1 LLINASLKLDII
13 EGMNKKTY
21 VLHAEDHD
29 RNIFDSKYVYPVVSR
44 RAGGLSL
51 GVNLNTNN
59 ACNWQCIYCE
69 IPNLTRGGPEPIK
82 VELLKDELNLWI
94 DQIINS
100 NFLKEN
106 TPPGTTFADVAL
118 SGNGE
123 PTAAPEFL
131 DVLEIIIAS
140 LKEYKL
146 IDKIPVRLITNGSFI
161 SKKKE
166 CLKVFNRYHGE
177 VWFKIDAADEGSIK
191 LINQVNL
198 DPNSM
203 INKLKTCAEACQTV
217 IQTCLLKINHQV
229 PTNDFLKKY
238 SSLIKPYEKLIKKID
253 LYSLARP
260 SLQNNQAI
268 TIERLSLDELN
279 NIKNILQK
287 HLTIKIDVFP

>member
-1 LLINASLKLDII
+1 
-13 EGMNKKTY
+13 MNKKTY

-69 IPNLTRGGPEPIK
+69 IPNLSRGGPEPIE
-82 VELLKDELNLWI
+82 VELLKDELNFWI
-94 DQIINS
+94 DQIMNS
-100 NFLKEN
+100 NFLKKN

-140 LKEYKL
+140 LKEHKL
-146 IDKIPVRLITNGSFI
+146 VDKIPVRLITNGSFI

-166 CLKVFNRYHGE
+166 CLNIFNRYHGE
-177 VWFKIDAADEGSIK
+177 VWFKIDAADEDSIK

-203 INKLKTCAEACQTV
+203 INNLKTCAEACQTV

-238 SSLIKPYEKLIKKID
+238 SKLIKPYERLIKKID

-260 SLQNNQAI
+260 SLQNNQDI

-287 HLTIKIDVFP
+287 QLTIKIDVFP

>member
-1 LLINASLKLDII
+1 
-13 EGMNKKTY
+13 MNKKTY

-69 IPNLTRGGPEPIK
+69 IPNLTRGGPEPIQ
-82 VELLKDELNLWI
+82 VELLKDELNFWI

-100 NFLKEN
+100 DFLKEN
-106 TPPGTTFADVAL
+106 TPPRTTFADVAL

-131 DVLEIIIAS
+131 EVLEIIIAS
-140 LKEYKL
+140 LKEHKL

-161 SKKKE
+161 SKKIE
-166 CLKVFNRYHGE
+166 CLNIFNRYHGE

-203 INKLKTCAEACQTV
+203 INNLKKCAEACQTV

-229 PTNDFLKKY
+229 PTNDFLKNY
-238 SSLIKPYEKLIKKID
+238 SRLIKPYEKLIKKID

-260 SLQNNQAI
+260 SLQNNQDI

-279 NIKNILQK
+279 NIKNILQTQ
-287 HLTIKIDVFP
+287 LTIKIDIFP

>member
-1 LLINASLKLDII
+1 
-13 EGMNKKTY
+13 MNKKTY

-69 IPNLTRGGPEPIK
+69 IPNLTRGGPEPIE
-82 VELLKDELNLWI
+82 VELLKDELNFWI

-100 NFLKEN
+100 NFLKKN

-140 LKEYKL
+140 LKEHKL

-166 CLKVFNRYHGE
+166 CLNIFNQYHGE
-177 VWFKIDAADEGSIK
+177 VWFKIDAADEDSIK

-198 DPNSM
+198 NPNSM
-203 INKLKTCAEACQTV
+203 INNLKKCAEACQTV

-229 PTNDFLKKY
+229 PTNDFLKNY
-238 SSLIKPYEKLIKKID
+238 SKLIKPYERLIKKID

-260 SLQNNQAI
+260 SLQNNQDI

-287 HLTIKIDVFP
+287 QLTIKIDVFP

>member
-1 LLINASLKLDII
+1 
-13 EGMNKKTY
+13 MNKKTY

-69 IPNLTRGGPEPIK
+69 IPNLTRGGPEPIE
-82 VELLKDELNLWI
+82 VELLKDELNFWI

-106 TPPGTTFADVAL
+106 APPDTTFADVAL

-131 DVLEIIIAS
+131 DVLEIIIVS
-140 LKEYKL
+140 LKEHKL

-166 CLKVFNRYHGE
+166 CLNIFNHYHGE
-177 VWFKIDAADEGSIK
+177 VWFKIDAADENSIK

-203 INKLKTCAEACQTV
+203 INNLKTCAEACQTV
-217 IQTCLLKINHQV
+217 IQTCLLKINHQL
-229 PTNDFLKKY
+229 PTNDFLKNY
-238 SSLIKPYEKLIKKID
+238 SRLIKPYEKLIKKID

-260 SLQNNQAI
+260 SLQNNQDI

-287 HLTIKIDVFP
+287 QLAIKIDVFP

>member
-1 LLINASLKLDII
+1 
-13 EGMNKKTY
+13 M
-21 VLHAEDHD
+21 
-29 RNIFDSKYVYPVVSR
+29 
-44 RAGGLSL
+44 
-51 GVNLNTNN
+51 
-59 ACNWQCIYCE
+59 
-69 IPNLTRGGPEPIK
+69 
-82 VELLKDELNLWI
+82 LKDELNFWI

-106 TPPGTTFADVAL
+106 TPPGTTFADVAI

-140 LKEYKL
+140 LKEQKL

-161 SKKKE
+161 SKKKD
-166 CLKVFNRYHGE
+166 CLNIFNRYHGE

-191 LINQVNL
+191 LINKVNL

-203 INKLKTCAEACQTV
+203 INNLKTCAESCQTV

-229 PTNDFLKKY
+229 PTNDFLKNY
-238 SSLIKPYEKLIKKID
+238 SNLIKPYEQLIKKID

-260 SLQNNQAI
+260 SLQNNQDI

-279 NIKNILQK
+279 NIKNVLQK
-287 HLTIKIDVFP
+287 KLTTKIDIFP

>member
-1 LLINASLKLDII
+1 
-13 EGMNKKTY
+13 MNKKTY

-69 IPNLTRGGPEPIK
+69 IPNLSRGGPEPIE
-82 VELLKDELNLWI
+82 VELLKDELNFWI
-94 DQIINS
+94 DQIMNS
-100 NFLKEN
+100 NFLKKN

-166 CLKVFNRYHGE
+166 CLNIFNQYHGE
-177 VWFKIDAADEGSIK
+177 VWFKIDAADEDSIK

-198 DPNSM
+198 NPNSM
-203 INKLKTCAEACQTV
+203 INNLKKCAEACQTV

-229 PTNDFLKKY
+229 PTNDFLKNY
-238 SSLIKPYEKLIKKID
+238 SKLIKPYERLIKKID

-260 SLQNNQAI
+260 SLQNNQDI
-268 TIERLSLDELN
+268 TIERLSLEELN

-287 HLTIKIDVFP
+287 QLTIKIDVFP

>member
-1 LLINASLKLDII
+1 
-13 EGMNKKTY
+13 MNKKTY

-51 GVNLNTNN
+51 GINLNTNN

-69 IPNLTRGGPEPIK
+69 IPNLSRGGPEPIE
-82 VELLKDELNLWI
+82 VELLKDELNFWI

-100 NFLKEN
+100 NFLKKN

-140 LKEYKL
+140 LKEHKL
-146 IDKIPVRLITNGSFI
+146 VDKIPVRLITNGSFI

-166 CLKVFNRYHGE
+166 CLNIFNQYHGE
-177 VWFKIDAADEGSIK
+177 VWFKIDAADEDSIK

-198 DPNSM
+198 NPNSM
-203 INKLKTCAEACQTV
+203 INNLKKCAEACQTV

-229 PTNDFLKKY
+229 PTNDFLKNY
-238 SSLIKPYEKLIKKID
+238 SKLIKPYERLIKKID

-260 SLQNNQAI
+260 SLQNNQDI

-287 HLTIKIDVFP
+287 QLTIKIDVFP

>member
-1 LLINASLKLDII
+1 
-13 EGMNKKTY
+13 MNKKTY

-69 IPNLTRGGPEPIK
+69 IPNLSRGGPEPIE
-82 VELLKDELNLWI
+82 VELLKDELNFWI

-106 TPPGTTFADVAL
+106 TLPGTTFADVAL

-140 LKEYKL
+140 LKEHKL
-146 IDKIPVRLITNGSFI
+146 VDKIPVRLITNGSFI

-166 CLKVFNRYHGE
+166 CLNIFNRYHGE
-177 VWFKIDAADEGSIK
+177 VWFKIDAADEDSIK

-198 DPNSM
+198 NPNSM
-203 INKLKTCAEACQTV
+203 INNLKKCAEACQTV

-229 PTNDFLKKY
+229 PTNDFLKNY
-238 SSLIKPYEKLIKKID
+238 SKLIKPYERLIKKID

-260 SLQNNQAI
+260 SLQNNQDI

-287 HLTIKIDVFP
+287 QLTIKIDVFP

>member
-1 LLINASLKLDII
+1 
-13 EGMNKKTY
+13 MNKKTY

-69 IPNLTRGGPEPIK
+69 IPNLTRGGPEPIQ
-82 VELLKDELNLWI
+82 VELLKDELNFWI

-100 NFLKEN
+100 KFLKEN
-106 TPPGTTFADVAL
+106 TPPGTAFADVAL

-131 DVLEIIIAS
+131 EVLEIIIAS
-140 LKEYKL
+140 LKEHKL

-166 CLKVFNRYHGE
+166 CLNIFNRYHGE
-177 VWFKIDAADEGSIK
+177 VWFKIDAADEDSIK

-203 INKLKTCAEACQTV
+203 INNLKTCAETCQTV

-229 PTNDFLKKY
+229 PTNDFLKNY
-238 SSLIKPYEKLIKKID
+238 SKLIKPYEQLIKKID

-260 SLQNNQAI
+260 SLQNNQDI

-279 NIKNILQK
+279 NIKTILQK
-287 HLTIKIDVFP
+287 QLTIKIDVFP

>member
-1 LLINASLKLDII
+1 
-13 EGMNKKTY
+13 MNKKTY

-29 RNIFDSKYVYPVVSR
+29 RNIFDSKYVYPVISR

-69 IPNLTRGGPEPIK
+69 IPNLSRGGPEPIE
-82 VELLKDELNLWI
+82 VELLKDELNFWI
-94 DQIINS
+94 DQIMNS
-100 NFLKEN
+100 NFLKKN

-140 LKEYKL
+140 LKEHKL
-146 IDKIPVRLITNGSFI
+146 VDKIPVRLITNGSFI

-166 CLKVFNRYHGE
+166 CLNIFNQYHGE
-177 VWFKIDAADEGSIK
+177 VWFKIDAADEDSIK

-198 DPNSM
+198 NPNSM
-203 INKLKTCAEACQTV
+203 INNLKKCAEACQTV

-229 PTNDFLKKY
+229 PTNDFLKNY
-238 SSLIKPYEKLIKKID
+238 SKLIKPYERLIKKID

-260 SLQNNQAI
+260 SLQNNQDI
-268 TIERLSLDELN
+268 TIERLSLEELN

-287 HLTIKIDVFP
+287 QLTIKIDVFP

>member
-1 LLINASLKLDII
+1 
-13 EGMNKKTY
+13 MNKKTY
-21 VLHAEDHD
+21 VLHTEDHD

-51 GVNLNTNN
+51 GVNLSTNN

-69 IPNLTRGGPEPIK
+69 IPNLTRGGPEPIEI
-82 VELLKDELNLWI
+82 ELLKDELNFWI

-100 NFLKEN
+100 NFLKDN

-131 DVLEIIIAS
+131 DVLEIIFAS

-146 IDKIPVRLITNGSFI
+146 IDKIPVRLITNGSYI

-166 CLKVFNRYHGE
+166 CLNILNRHRGE
-177 VWFKIDAADEGSIK
+177 VWFKIDAADENSIK

-198 DPNSM
+198 DPSSI
-203 INKLKTCAEACQTV
+203 INNLKTCAKACQTV

-229 PTNDFLKKY
+229 PTNDFLKNY
-238 SSLIKPYEKLIKKID
+238 SKLIKPYEQLIKKID

-260 SLQNNQAI
+260 SLQNNQDI
-268 TIERLSLDELN
+268 NIERLSLDELN

-287 HLTIKIDVFP
+287 QLTTKIDVFP

>member
-1 LLINASLKLDII
+1 
-13 EGMNKKTY
+13 MNKKTY

-69 IPNLTRGGPEPIK
+69 IPNLTRGGPEPIE
-82 VELLKDELNLWI
+82 VELLKDELNFWI

-100 NFLKEN
+100 NFLKKN

-140 LKEYKL
+140 LKEHKL
-146 IDKIPVRLITNGSFI
+146 VDKIPVRLITNGSFI

-166 CLKVFNRYHGE
+166 CLNIFNQYHGE
-177 VWFKIDAADEGSIK
+177 VWFKIDATDEDSIK

-198 DPNSM
+198 NPNSM
-203 INKLKTCAEACQTV
+203 INNLKKCAEACQTV

-229 PTNDFLKKY
+229 PTNDFLKNY
-238 SSLIKPYEKLIKKID
+238 SKLIKPYERLIKKID

-260 SLQNNQAI
+260 SLQNNQDI

-287 HLTIKIDVFP
+287 QLTIKIDVFP

>member
-1 LLINASLKLDII
+1 
-13 EGMNKKTY
+13 MNKKTY

-69 IPNLTRGGPEPIK
+69 IPNLSRGGPEPIE
-82 VELLKDELNLWI
+82 VELLKDELNFWI

-131 DVLEIIIAS
+131 DVLEIIIAT
-140 LKEYKL
+140 LKKQKL

-161 SKKKE
+161 SKKKD
-166 CLKVFNRYHGE
+166 CLNIFNRYHGE
-177 VWFKIDAADEGSIK
+177 IWFKIDAADESSIK

-203 INKLKTCAEACQTV
+203 INNLKKCAEACQTV

-229 PTNDFLKKY
+229 PTNDFLKNY
-238 SSLIKPYEKLIKKID
+238 SKLIKPYERLIKKID

-260 SLQNNQAI
+260 SLQNNQDI

-287 HLTIKIDVFP
+287 QLTIKIDVFP

>member
-1 LLINASLKLDII
+1 
-13 EGMNKKTY
+13 MNKKTY

-69 IPNLTRGGPEPIK
+69 IPNLTRGGPEPIQ
-82 VELLKDELNLWI
+82 VELLKDELNFWI

-106 TPPGTTFADVAL
+106 TPPGTAFADVAL

-131 DVLEIIIAS
+131 EVLEIIIAS
-140 LKEYKL
+140 LKEHKL
-146 IDKIPVRLITNGSFI
+146 IDKIPVRLITNGSYI

-166 CLKVFNRYHGE
+166 CLHIFNRYHGE
-177 VWFKIDAADEGSIK
+177 VWFKIDAADEDSIK

-203 INKLKTCAEACQTV
+203 INNLKTCAETCQTV

-229 PTNDFLKKY
+229 PTNDFLKNYFK
-238 SSLIKPYEKLIKKID
+238 LIKPYEQLIKKID

-260 SLQNNQAI
+260 SLQNNQDI

-279 NIKNILQK
+279 NIKTILQK
-287 HLTIKIDVFP
+287 QLTIKIDVFP

>member
-1 LLINASLKLDII
+1 
-13 EGMNKKTY
+13 MNKKTY

-69 IPNLTRGGPEPIK
+69 IPNLSRGGPEPIE
-82 VELLKDELNLWI
+82 VELLKDELNFWI

-106 TPPGTTFADVAL
+106 TLPGTTFADVAL

-140 LKEYKL
+140 LKEQKL

-166 CLKVFNRYHGE
+166 CLNIFNQYHGE
-177 VWFKIDAADEGSIK
+177 VWFKIDAADEDSIK

-198 DPNSM
+198 NPNSM
-203 INKLKTCAEACQTV
+203 INNLKKCAEACQTV

-229 PTNDFLKKY
+229 PTNDFLKNY
-238 SSLIKPYEKLIKKID
+238 SKLIKPYERLIKKID

-260 SLQNNQAI
+260 SLQNNQDI

-287 HLTIKIDVFP
+287 QLTIKIDVFP

>member
-1 LLINASLKLDII
+1 
-13 EGMNKKTY
+13 MNKKTY

-69 IPNLTRGGPEPIK
+69 IPNLTRGGPEPIE
-82 VELLKDELNLWI
+82 VELLKDELNFWI

-106 TPPGTTFADVAL
+106 TPPGTIFADVAL

-140 LKEYKL
+140 LKEQKL

-166 CLKVFNRYHGE
+166 CLNIFNQYQGE

-203 INKLKTCAEACQTV
+203 INNLKKCAEACQTV

-229 PTNDFLKKY
+229 PTNDFLKNY
-238 SSLIKPYEKLIKKID
+238 SRLIKPYEKLIKKID

-260 SLQNNQAI
+260 SLQNNQDI

-279 NIKNILQK
+279 SIKNILQK

>member
-1 LLINASLKLDII
+1 
-13 EGMNKKTY
+13 MNKKTY

-69 IPNLTRGGPEPIK
+69 IPNLSRGGPEPIE
-82 VELLKDELNLWI
+82 VELLKDELNFWI

-106 TPPGTTFADVAL
+106 TSPGTTFADVAL

-140 LKEYKL
+140 LKEHKL

-161 SKKKE
+161 SKKKD
-166 CLKVFNRYHGE
+166 CLNIFNRYHGE
-177 VWFKIDAADEGSIK
+177 IWFKIDAADKDSIK

-203 INKLKTCAEACQTV
+203 INNLKKCAEACQTV

-229 PTNDFLKKY
+229 PTNDFLKNY
-238 SSLIKPYEKLIKKID
+238 SKLIKPYERLIKKID

-260 SLQNNQAI
+260 SLQNNQDI

-287 HLTIKIDVFP
+287 QLTIKIDVFP

>member
-1 LLINASLKLDII
+1 
-13 EGMNKKTY
+13 MNKKTY

-82 VELLKDELNLWI
+82 VELLKDELNFWI

-100 NFLKEN
+100 NFLKKN

-140 LKEYKL
+140 LKEHKL
-146 IDKIPVRLITNGSFI
+146 VDKIPVRLITNGSFI

-166 CLKVFNRYHGE
+166 CLNIFNQYHGE
-177 VWFKIDAADEGSIK
+177 VWFKIDAADEDSIK

-198 DPNSM
+198 NPNSM
-203 INKLKTCAEACQTV
+203 INNLKKCAEACQTV

-229 PTNDFLKKY
+229 PTNDFLKNY
-238 SSLIKPYEKLIKKID
+238 SKLIQPYERLIKKID

-260 SLQNNQAI
+260 SLQNNQDI
-268 TIERLSLDELN
+268 TIERLSLEELN

-287 HLTIKIDVFP
+287 QLTIKIDVFP

>member
-1 LLINASLKLDII
+1 
-13 EGMNKKTY
+13 MNKKTY

-69 IPNLTRGGPEPIK
+69 IPNLTRGGPEPIQ
-82 VELLKDELNLWI
+82 VELLKDELNFWI

-106 TPPGTTFADVAL
+106 TPPGTAFADVAL

-123 PTAAPEFL
+123 PTASPEFL
-131 DVLEIIIAS
+131 EVLEIIIAS
-140 LKEYKL
+140 LKEHKL

-166 CLKVFNRYHGE
+166 CLHIFNRYHGE
-177 VWFKIDAADEGSIK
+177 VWFKIDAADEDFIK

-203 INKLKTCAEACQTV
+203 INNLKTCAETCQTV

-229 PTNDFLKKY
+229 PTNDFLKNY
-238 SSLIKPYEKLIKKID
+238 SKLIKPYEQLIKKID

-260 SLQNNQAI
+260 SLQNNQDI

-279 NIKNILQK
+279 HIKNILQK
-287 HLTIKIDVFP
+287 QLTIKIDVFP

>member
-1 LLINASLKLDII
+1 
-13 EGMNKKTY
+13 MNKKTY

-69 IPNLTRGGPEPIK
+69 IPNLTRGGPEPIE
-82 VELLKDELNLWI
+82 VELLKDELNFWI

-100 NFLKEN
+100 NFLKKN

-140 LKEYKL
+140 LKEHKL
-146 IDKIPVRLITNGSFI
+146 VDKIPVRLITNGSFI

-166 CLKVFNRYHGE
+166 CLNIFNQYHGE
-177 VWFKIDAADEGSIK
+177 VWFKIDAADEDSIK

-198 DPNSM
+198 NPNSM
-203 INKLKTCAEACQTV
+203 INNLKKCAEACQTV

-229 PTNDFLKKY
+229 PTNDFLKNY
-238 SSLIKPYEKLIKKID
+238 SKLIKPYERLIKKID

-260 SLQNNQAI
+260 SLQNNQDI

-287 HLTIKIDVFP
+287 QLTIKIDVFP

>member
-1 LLINASLKLDII
+1 
-13 EGMNKKTY
+13 MNKKTY

-69 IPNLTRGGPEPIK
+69 IPNLTRGGPEPIE
-82 VELLKDELNLWI
+82 VELLKDELNFWI

-106 TPPGTTFADVAL
+106 TPPVTTFADVAL

-131 DVLEIIIAS
+131 EVLEIIIAS
-140 LKEYKL
+140 LKEHKL

-166 CLKVFNRYHGE
+166 CLNIFNHYHGE

-203 INKLKTCAEACQTV
+203 INNLKKCAEACQTV

-229 PTNDFLKKY
+229 PTNDFLKNY
-238 SSLIKPYEKLIKKID
+238 SKLIKPYERLIKKID

-260 SLQNNQAI
+260 SLQNNQDI

-287 HLTIKIDVFP
+287 QLTIKIDVFP

>member
-1 LLINASLKLDII
+1 
-13 EGMNKKTY
+13 MNKKTY

-51 GVNLNTNN
+51 GINLNTNN

-69 IPNLTRGGPEPIK
+69 IPNLTRGGPEPIE
-82 VELLKDELNLWI
+82 VELLKDELNFWI
-94 DQIINS
+94 DQIMNS
-100 NFLKEN
+100 NFLKKN

-140 LKEYKL
+140 LKEHKL
-146 IDKIPVRLITNGSFI
+146 VDKIPVRLITNGSFI

-166 CLKVFNRYHGE
+166 CLNIFNRYHGE
-177 VWFKIDAADEGSIK
+177 VWFKIDAADEDSIK

-198 DPNSM
+198 NPNSM
-203 INKLKTCAEACQTV
+203 INNLKKCAEACQTV

-229 PTNDFLKKY
+229 PTNDFLKNY
-238 SSLIKPYEKLIKKID
+238 SKLIKPYERLIKKID

-260 SLQNNQAI
+260 SLQNNQDI

-287 HLTIKIDVFP
+287 QLTIKIDVFP

>member
-1 LLINASLKLDII
+1 
-13 EGMNKKTY
+13 MNKKTY

-69 IPNLTRGGPEPIK
+69 IPNLTRGGPEPIE
-82 VELLKDELNLWI
+82 VELLKDELNFWI

-131 DVLEIIIAS
+131 YVLEIIIAS
-140 LKEYKL
+140 LKAHKL

-166 CLKVFNRYHGE
+166 CLNIFNRYHGE

-203 INKLKTCAEACQTV
+203 INNLKTCAEACQTV

-229 PTNDFLKKY
+229 PTNDFLKNY
-238 SSLIKPYEKLIKKID
+238 SRLIKPYEKLIKKID

-260 SLQNNQAI
+260 SLQNNQDI

-287 HLTIKIDVFP
+287 QLTIKIDVFP

>member
-1 LLINASLKLDII
+1 
-13 EGMNKKTY
+13 MNKKTY

-69 IPNLTRGGPEPIK
+69 IPNLTRGGPEPIE
-82 VELLKDELNLWI
+82 VELLKDELNFWI

-140 LKEYKL
+140 LKEHKL

-166 CLKVFNRYHGE
+166 CLNIFNRYHGE

-203 INKLKTCAEACQTV
+203 INNLKKCAEACQTV

-229 PTNDFLKKY
+229 PTNDFLKNY
-238 SSLIKPYEKLIKKID
+238 SRLIKPYEKLIKKID

-260 SLQNNQAI
+260 SLQNNQDI

-287 HLTIKIDVFP
+287 QLTIKIDVFP

>member
-1 LLINASLKLDII
+1 
-13 EGMNKKTY
+13 MNKKTY

-69 IPNLTRGGPEPIK
+69 IPNLTRGGPEPIE
-82 VELLKDELNLWI
+82 VELLKNELNFWI
-94 DQIINS
+94 NQIINS

-140 LKEYKL
+140 LKEHKL

-161 SKKKE
+161 SKKKD
-166 CLKVFNRYHGE
+166 CLNIFNRHHGE
-177 VWFKIDAADEGSIK
+177 VWFKIDAADEDSIK

-203 INKLKTCAEACQTV
+203 INNLKTCAEACQTV

-229 PTNDFLKKY
+229 PTNDFLKNY
-238 SSLIKPYEKLIKKID
+238 SKLIKPYERLIKKID

-260 SLQNNQAI
+260 SLQNNQDI

-287 HLTIKIDVFP
+287 QLTIKIDVFP

>member
-1 LLINASLKLDII
+1 
-13 EGMNKKTY
+13 MNKKTY

-69 IPNLTRGGPEPIK
+69 IPNLSRGGPEPIE
-82 VELLKDELNLWI
+82 VELLKDELNFWI

-123 PTAAPEFL
+123 PSAAPEFL

-140 LKEYKL
+140 LKEHKL

-166 CLKVFNRYHGE
+166 CLNIFNRYHGE
-177 VWFKIDAADEGSIK
+177 VWFKIDAADEDSIK

-203 INKLKTCAEACQTV
+203 INNLKKCAEACQTV

-229 PTNDFLKKY
+229 PTNDFLKNY
-238 SSLIKPYEKLIKKID
+238 SKLIKPYERLIKKID

-260 SLQNNQAI
+260 SLQNNQDI

-287 HLTIKIDVFP
+287 QLTIKIDVFP

>member
-1 LLINASLKLDII
+1 
-13 EGMNKKTY
+13 MNKKTY

-69 IPNLTRGGPEPIK
+69 IPNLSRGGPEPIE
-82 VELLKDELNLWI
+82 VELLKDELNFWI

-131 DVLEIIIAS
+131 KVLEIIIAS

-166 CLKVFNRYHGE
+166 CLNIFNQYHGE
-177 VWFKIDAADEGSIK
+177 IWFKIDAANEDSIR

-203 INKLKTCAEACQTV
+203 INNLKKCAEACQTV

-229 PTNDFLKKY
+229 PTNDFLKNY
-238 SSLIKPYEKLIKKID
+238 SKLIKPYERLIKKID

-260 SLQNNQAI
+260 SLQNNQDI

-287 HLTIKIDVFP
+287 QLTIKIDVFP

>member
-1 LLINASLKLDII
+1 
-13 EGMNKKTY
+13 MNKKTY

-69 IPNLTRGGPEPIK
+69 IPNLTRGGPEPIE
-82 VELLKDELNLWI
+82 VELLKDELNFWL

-131 DVLEIIIAS
+131 KVLEIIIAS
-140 LKEYKL
+140 LKEHKL

-166 CLKVFNRYHGE
+166 CLNIFNQYHGE
-177 VWFKIDAADEGSIK
+177 IWFKIDAANENSIK

-198 DPNSM
+198 DPSSI
-203 INKLKTCAEACQTV
+203 INNLKICAEACQTV

-229 PTNDFLKKY
+229 PTNDFLKNY
-238 SSLIKPYEKLIKKID
+238 SKLIKPYERLIKKID

-260 SLQNNQAI
+260 SLQNNQDI

-287 HLTIKIDVFP
+287 QLTIKIDVFP

>member
-1 LLINASLKLDII
+1 
-13 EGMNKKTY
+13 MNKKTY

-69 IPNLTRGGPEPIK
+69 IPNLTRGGPEPIE
-82 VELLKDELNLWI
+82 VELLKDELKFWI

-106 TPPGTTFADVAL
+106 TPPGTTFADVAI

-131 DVLEIIIAS
+131 DVLEIIIAC
-140 LKEYKL
+140 LKEHKL

-166 CLKVFNRYHGE
+166 CLNIFNRYHGE
-177 VWFKIDAADEGSIK
+177 VWFKIDAANEGSIK

-203 INKLKTCAEACQTV
+203 INNLKTCAEACQTV

-229 PTNDFLKKY
+229 PTNDFLKNY
-238 SSLIKPYEKLIKKID
+238 SRLIKPYEKLIKKID

-260 SLQNNQAI
+260 SLQNNQDI

-287 HLTIKIDVFP
+287 QLTIKIDVFP

>member
-1 LLINASLKLDII
+1 
-13 EGMNKKTY
+13 MNNKTY

-69 IPNLTRGGPEPIK
+69 IPNLSRGGPEPIE
-82 VELLKDELNLWI
+82 VELLKDELNFWI
-94 DQIINS
+94 DQIMNS
-100 NFLKEN
+100 NFLKKN

-140 LKEYKL
+140 LKEHKL
-146 IDKIPVRLITNGSFI
+146 VDKIPVRLITNGSFI
-161 SKKKE
+161 SKKKD
-166 CLKVFNRYHGE
+166 CLNIFNRYHGE
-177 VWFKIDAADEGSIK
+177 IWFKIDAADEGSIK

-203 INKLKTCAEACQTV
+203 INNLKKCAEACQTV

-229 PTNDFLKKY
+229 PTNDFLKNY
-238 SSLIKPYEKLIKKID
+238 SKLIKPYERLIKKID

-260 SLQNNQAI
+260 SLQNNQDI

-287 HLTIKIDVFP
+287 QLTIKIDVFP

>member
-1 LLINASLKLDII
+1 
-13 EGMNKKTY
+13 MNKKTY

-69 IPNLTRGGPEPIK
+69 IPNLTRGGPEPIE
-82 VELLKDELNLWI
+82 VELLKDELKFWI

-106 TPPGTTFADVAL
+106 TPPGTTFADVAI

-140 LKEYKL
+140 LKEQKL

-166 CLKVFNRYHGE
+166 CLNIFNRYHGE
-177 VWFKIDAADEGSIK
+177 VWFKIDATDEGSIK

-203 INKLKTCAEACQTV
+203 INNLKKCAEACQTV

-229 PTNDFLKKY
+229 PTNDFLKNY
-238 SSLIKPYEKLIKKID
+238 SRLIKPYEKLIKKID

-260 SLQNNQAI
+260 SLQNNQDI
-268 TIERLSLDELN
+268 TIERLSLDELK

-287 HLTIKIDVFP
+287 HLAIKIDVFP

>member
-1 LLINASLKLDII
+1 
-13 EGMNKKTY
+13 MNKKTY

-69 IPNLTRGGPEPIK
+69 IPNLSRGGPEPIE
-82 VELLKDELNLWI
+82 VELLKDELNFWI
-94 DQIINS
+94 DQIMNS
-100 NFLKEN
+100 NFLKKN

-140 LKEYKL
+140 LKEHKL
-146 IDKIPVRLITNGSFI
+146 VDKIPVRLITNGSFI

-166 CLKVFNRYHGE
+166 CLNIFNQYHGE
-177 VWFKIDAADEGSIK
+177 VWFKIDAADEDSIK

-198 DPNSM
+198 NPNSM
-203 INKLKTCAEACQTV
+203 INNLKKCAEACQTV

-229 PTNDFLKKY
+229 PTNDFLKNY
-238 SSLIKPYEKLIKKID
+238 SKLIKPYERLIKKID

-260 SLQNNQAI
+260 SLQNNQDI

-287 HLTIKIDVFP
+287 QLTIKIDVFP

>member
-1 LLINASLKLDII
+1 
-13 EGMNKKTY
+13 MNKKTY

-51 GVNLNTNN
+51 GINLNTNN

-69 IPNLTRGGPEPIK
+69 IPNLTRGGPEPIE
-82 VELLKDELNLWI
+82 VELLKDELNFWI

-100 NFLKEN
+100 NFLNEN
-106 TPPGTTFADVAL
+106 TSPGTTFADVAL

-140 LKEYKL
+140 LKEHKL

-166 CLKVFNRYHGE
+166 CLNIFNHYHGE

-203 INKLKTCAEACQTV
+203 INNLKTCAEACQTV

-229 PTNDFLKKY
+229 PTNDFLKNY

-260 SLQNNQAI
+260 SLQNNQDI

-287 HLTIKIDVFP
+287 QLTIKIDVFP

>member
-1 LLINASLKLDII
+1 
-13 EGMNKKTY
+13 MNKKTY

-69 IPNLTRGGPEPIK
+69 IPNLTRGGPEPIE
-82 VELLKDELNLWI
+82 VELLKDELNFWI
-94 DQIINS
+94 NQIINS

-140 LKEYKL
+140 LKEHKL

-166 CLKVFNRYHGE
+166 CLNIFNQYHSE
-177 VWFKIDAADEGSIK
+177 VWFKIDAADEDSIK

-203 INKLKTCAEACQTV
+203 INNLKKCAEACQTV

-229 PTNDFLKKY
+229 PTNDFLKNY
-238 SSLIKPYEKLIKKID
+238 SRLIKPYERLIKKID

-260 SLQNNQAI
+260 SLQNNQDI

-287 HLTIKIDVFP
+287 QLTIKIDVFP

>member
-1 LLINASLKLDII
+1 
-13 EGMNKKTY
+13 MNKKTY

-51 GVNLNTNN
+51 GVNLSTNN

-69 IPNLTRGGPEPIK
+69 IPNLSRGGPEPIE
-82 VELLKDELNLWI
+82 VELLKDELNFWI

-100 NFLKEN
+100 NFLKKN

-123 PTAAPEFL
+123 PTAASEFL

-140 LKEYKL
+140 LKEHKL
-146 IDKIPVRLITNGSFI
+146 VDKIPVRLITNGSFI

-166 CLKVFNRYHGE
+166 CLNIFNQYHGE
-177 VWFKIDAADEGSIK
+177 VWFKIDAADEDSIK

-198 DPNSM
+198 NPNSM
-203 INKLKTCAEACQTV
+203 INNLKKCAEACQTV

-229 PTNDFLKKY
+229 PTNDFLKNY
-238 SSLIKPYEKLIKKID
+238 SRLIKPYEKLIKKID

-260 SLQNNQAI
+260 SLQNNQDI

-287 HLTIKIDVFP
+287 QLTIKIDVFP

>member
-1 LLINASLKLDII
+1 
-13 EGMNKKTY
+13 MNKKTY

-69 IPNLTRGGPEPIK
+69 IPNLTRGGPEPIQ
-82 VELLKDELNLWI
+82 VELLKDELNFWI

-131 DVLEIIIAS
+131 EVLEIIIAS
-140 LKEYKL
+140 LKEHKL

-161 SKKKE
+161 SKKIE
-166 CLKVFNRYHGE
+166 CLNIFNRYHGE

-203 INKLKTCAEACQTV
+203 INNLKKCAEACQTV

-229 PTNDFLKKY
+229 PTNDFLKNY
-238 SSLIKPYEKLIKKID
+238 SRLIKPYEKLIKKID

-260 SLQNNQAI
+260 SLQNNQDI

-287 HLTIKIDVFP
+287 QLTIKIDVFP